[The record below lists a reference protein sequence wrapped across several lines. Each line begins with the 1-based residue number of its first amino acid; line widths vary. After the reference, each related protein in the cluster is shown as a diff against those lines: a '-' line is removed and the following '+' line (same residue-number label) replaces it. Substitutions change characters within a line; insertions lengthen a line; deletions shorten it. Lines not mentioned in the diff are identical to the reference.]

1 MNRTIGKHESAG
13 GGSSS
18 DNAELLK
25 RNLDDVARK
34 IGNAADWH
42 ALLGGIEEFGFWAC
56 DAAGNNI
63 YSSQSFL
70 NTIGCSF
77 EDFRRLGW
85 GHFAHP
91 DDREE
96 TSLLWRDC
104 VANGEPWS
112 REHRCRGRDG
122 VYRYMLARGNPV
134 RNEAGDI
141 VLWIGFYLDITDYK
155 RNEAAAIESE
165 GRIRALNERLEA
177 ESAKATAER
186 ERLDMALNV
195 SGMISIWDGDLVD
208 GKVYG
213 DSNFARIYGM
223 DEAEVL
229 EGKPLGHYIEFIHPD
244 DRGETRAA
252 MDRMMRGGDEYAQ
265 EHRIL
270 RPDGTLL
277 WVLARGRLL
286 RDADGKPIRFLGVSV
301 DITGRKLAE
310 ERQAFL
316 VRLQDLMRG
325 LSEPQEILVAA
336 AAHLGRYLG
345 ASRVGYGEIL
355 PDDETVIV
363 SCGYVDNVPE
373 VNGVFKLADFGVEN
387 VARLKQGQ
395 SFVHDDVL
403 ADNRRDRAVWEKL
416 GTRGHATVPLMRNG
430 RCTGS
435 MYVSYYTPHRW
446 GGEEI
451 ALIEEVAA
459 RIWDAVERGR
469 AEVRLREAEERM
481 RLALESGQLGSWD
494 YNVLTGEAVRS
505 LKHDQIFGY
514 DREVED
520 WSFYRFLEHV
530 VPADRAR
537 VETSFRAILDSGNDW
552 YLECGICKVNG
563 DEGFIEIRAKLHTD
577 RNGKVVRIL
586 GTIADITKRK
596 RAEQAALENAE
607 QFRIFA
613 QAMPNHVWITS
624 ADGRFDWF
632 NDRIYAYSG
641 LGKALFDGWE
651 LLVHP
656 EDLPG
661 ALKLWEGA
669 LASGNLFETELRLRR
684 SDGVFRWHI
693 VRAEAIRDADEKIM
707 RWIGTNTDIEDQKFT
722 ALALADLNTTLEEQV
737 RERTAEL
744 MAAEESLRQS
754 QKMEAVGQLT
764 GGLAH
769 DFNNLLT
776 GILGSLEQVEKRVAQ
791 GRTGE
796 LDRYLSIAQ
805 GAAQRAASLTHR
817 LLAFSRRQTLNP
829 QATDVNRLVSGM
841 GDLIR
846 RAAGPSVSVDITPGA
861 ALWPIFVDTNQ
872 LENALLNL
880 CINARDAM
888 PDGGLITIETSN
900 LRFDE
905 PAAKEYDLP
914 EGEYVRLCVTDTG
927 LGMPPEIIARAF
939 DPFFTTKPL
948 GEGTGLG
955 LSMVYGFVRQS
966 GGQAA
971 ISSEVGRGSSICLYL
986 PRFLGTGEVLEKV
999 AAVKGD
1005 HSARRGETVLVVDDE
1020 PGIRTLII
1028 EVLTELDYI
1037 VIEASDAASGL
1048 KILRSRRPV
1057 DLLITDIGLPGGMN
1071 GWQFGDKARQTRPGL
1086 KILFITGYAQ
1096 NAISG
1101 DAELKPDMH
1110 ILTKPFSLETL
1121 TAQVK
1126 DILSR

>member
-1 MNRTIGKHESAG
+1 LNTTTGKDENTG
-13 GGSSS
+13 GGSTAAG
-18 DNAELLK
+18 AEPLA
-25 RNLDDVARK
+25 RNLDIAART
-34 IGNAADWH
+34 IGNAANLH
-42 ALLGGIEEFGFWAC
+42 TILSGIKEFGIWVC

-70 NTIGCSF
+70 NAIGYSF
-77 EDFRRLGW
+77 DEFKRLGW
-85 GHFAHP
+85 GYFVHP
-91 DDREE
+91 EDRDE
-96 TSLLWRDC
+96 TTRLWRDC
-104 VANGEPWS
+104 LANGKPWS
-112 REHRCRGRDG
+112 REHRYRGRDG
-122 VYRYMLARGNPV
+122 LYRYMLARGNPV

-141 VLWIGFYLDITDYK
+141 VLWVGVDLDITDYK
-155 RNEAAAIESE
+155 RNEAASIESE
-165 GRIRALNERLEA
+165 ARIRALNQRLEA
-177 ESAKATAER
+177 ESAKARAER

-195 SGMISIWDGDLVD
+195 SGMISIWDGDLVQ

-213 DSNFARIYGM
+213 DKNFARIYGW
-223 DEAEVL
+223 DEVEVL
-229 EGKPLGHYIEFIHPD
+229 EGKPLGHYIDFIHPD
-244 DRGETRAA
+244 DRAETRAA
-252 MDRMMRGGDEYAQ
+252 MDRMMRGGDEYSQ
-265 EHRIL
+265 EHRVI

-277 WVLARGRLL
+277 WVLARGRLV
-286 RDADGKPIRFLGVSV
+286 RDVDGTPTRFLGVSV
-301 DITGRKLAE
+301 DITSRKLAE

-325 LSEPQEILVAA
+325 LSEPQDILIAA

-345 ASRVGYGEIL
+345 ASRIGYGEIL
-355 PDDETVIV
+355 PDDKTVIV
-363 SCGYVDNVPE
+363 SCGYVDGVPE
-373 VNGVFKLADFGVEN
+373 VNGVFKLADFEEEN
-387 VARLKQGQ
+387 IARLRLGQ
-395 SFVHDDVL
+395 SFFYDDVL
-403 ADNRRDRAVWEKL
+403 ADNRPGRDVWEKI
-416 GTRGHATVPLMRNG
+416 GTRAHITVPFMRDG

-435 MYVSYYTPHRW
+435 MYVTYYTPHRW
-446 GGEEI
+446 LTEEI
-451 ALIEEVAA
+451 ALIKEVAA

-469 AEVRLREAEERM
+469 AEARLRDAEERM

-494 YNVLTGEAVRS
+494 YNLLTGKTVRS
-505 LKHDQIFGY
+505 LRHDQIFGY
-514 DREVED
+514 ETGRDD
-520 WSFYRFLEHV
+520 WTFDDFLEHI
-530 VPADRAR
+530 VPADRHR
-537 VETSFRAILDSGNDW
+537 VEASFRAILDSGNDW
-552 YLECGICKVNG
+552 TLECGICKTNG
-563 DEGFIEIRAKLHTD
+563 DACFIEIRAKRYTD

-596 RAEQAALENAE
+596 RAEREALENAE

-641 LGKALFDGWE
+641 LGQALFDGWA

-661 ALKLWEGA
+661 ALKLWQGA

-684 SDGVFRWHI
+684 FDGVFRWHI
-693 VRAEAIRDADEKIM
+693 VRAEAIRGADGKVT
-707 RWIGTNTDIEDQKFT
+707 RWIGTNTDIEDQKLT

-744 MAAEESLRQS
+744 MVAEESLRQS

-776 GILGSLEQVEKRVAQ
+776 GILGSLEQVEKRVAE
-791 GRTGE
+791 GRTGG
-796 LDRYLSIAQ
+796 LGRYLAIAQ

-817 LLAFSRRQTLNP
+817 LLAFSRRQTLDP
-829 QATDVNRLVSGM
+829 KPTDANRLVSGM
-841 GDLIR
+841 GDFIR
-846 RAAGPSVSVDITPGA
+846 RTVGPSVSVAIEPEA
-861 ALWPIFVDTNQ
+861 ALWPIFVDVNQ

-888 PDGGLITIETSN
+888 PDGGLITIETCN

-905 PAAKEYDLP
+905 AAAKEHDLP
-914 EGEYVRLCVTDTG
+914 KGEYVCLCVTDTG
-927 LGMPPEIIARAF
+927 IGMPPEVIARAF

-971 ISSEVGRGSSICLYL
+971 ISSEVGRGSRICLYL
-986 PRFLGTGEVLEKV
+986 PRFVGQYDTVERHATVT
-999 AAVKGD
+999 GD
-1005 HSARRGETVLVVDDE
+1005 HGARQGETVLVVDDE
-1020 PGIRTLII
+1020 PGICTLII
-1028 EVLTELDYI
+1028 EVLTELDYV
-1037 VIEASDAASGL
+1037 VIEASDASSGL
-1048 KILRSRRPV
+1048 KILDSQRTV

-1071 GWQFGDKARQTRPGL
+1071 GSQLAEEARLTRPGL

-1121 TAQVK
+1121 AAQVK
-1126 DILSR
+1126 DILSG